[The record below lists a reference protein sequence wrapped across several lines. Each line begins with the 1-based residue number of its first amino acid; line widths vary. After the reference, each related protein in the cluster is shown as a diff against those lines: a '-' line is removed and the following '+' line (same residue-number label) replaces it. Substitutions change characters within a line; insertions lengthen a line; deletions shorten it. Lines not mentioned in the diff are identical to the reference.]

1 MACIKKLNGE
11 EKACSHRLLN
21 STVFNLKCRQ
31 VNESMMKTSDP
42 TFCQNINAT
51 FKLPAHIESKFESGK
66 LQIEVNYSS
75 ESIKMYYVSE
85 SNELTNLNENDNKNS
100 SFNELADAFSNL
112 LALRNQLIIIFQ
124 AYNMNLIEV
133 YDVDI
138 TLSHQSTNNSNCFSL
153 CLFSLLV
160 VSILGLIN
168 KLYFRP
174 RSHDYEI
181 LKDFE
186 FETIN

>member
-1 MACIKKLNGE
+1 M
-11 EKACSHRLLN
+11 KA
-21 STVFNLKCRQ
+21 
-31 VNESMMKTSDP
+31 SDP
-42 TFCQNINAT
+42 EFCQNISDI
-51 FKLPAHIESKFESGK
+51 FKLPAHIESRFESEK

-75 ESIKMYYVSE
+75 ESIKMYYLSE
-85 SNELTNLNENDNKNS
+85 FNKLTNLNETDNENS

-112 LALRNQLIIIFQ
+112 FALRNQLIIIFK

-133 YDVDI
+133 YDMNI
-138 TLSHQSTNNSNCFSL
+138 TLSHHSTNNSNCFSI

>member
-1 MACIKKLNGE
+1 
-11 EKACSHRLLN
+11 
-21 STVFNLKCRQ
+21 
-31 VNESMMKTSDP
+31 MMKTSD
-42 TFCQNINAT
+42 TTYCQNT
-51 FKLPAHIESKFESGK
+51 SELFKLPHHIESKFESGK
-66 LQIEVNYSS
+66 LRIEVNYSS
-75 ESIKMYYVSE
+75 ESINFYYVSE
-85 SNELTNLNENDNKNS
+85 TNELTDLNESNNEKS
-100 SFNELADAFSNL
+100 SVNELADAFSNL
-112 LALRNQLIIIFQ
+112 FALRNQLIIIFQ
-124 AYNMNLIEV
+124 ANNMNLIEV

-138 TLSHQSTNNSNCFSL
+138 TLSHHSTNNSNFFSI

-174 RSHDYEI
+174 KSHDYEI